1 MIRIFFFSLWMLCGL
16 IGPMRGAAQE
26 PARPA
31 FYVVVEG
38 RFFAKTPLDK
48 ETAAVSQLVLLATAN
63 GSRAVAIYLPDGVTL
78 SEEALRQELPIDE
91 VPEGALLLKQYRD
104 RRPKRP
110 DAEAAVPRLA
120 VGDPFPAFEAS
131 DIDGRRWTNDDL
143 KEKVAIFNLWFTGC
157 GPCRAEMPELAT
169 WKAEM
174 PDVLF
179 FSSTYE
185 TAEEARPVLRAQGF
199 DWTALVENRPFAD
212 LVGSGGYPLTIIV
225 ERTGRIAMIEQGTSP
240 AQRSALKAKL
250 QSLR

>member
-1 MIRIFFFSLWMLCGL
+1 MVRNLFFSFFVLLGSF
-16 IGPMRGAAQE
+16 GPARGTAQE
-26 PARPA
+26 PAEPKHL
-31 FYVVVEG
+31 FVVEG
-38 RFFAKTPLDK
+38 RFFAKPPIAK
-48 ETAAVSQLVLLATAN
+48 IGAGMQFVLLATAN
-63 GSRAVAIYLPDGVTL
+63 GSRATGIYLPDGVTL
-78 SEEALRQELPIDE
+78 SEEALRQEIPADK
-91 VPEGALLLKQYRD
+91 VPEGALLLKQYGD

-143 KEKVAIFNLWFTGC
+143 KGKVAIFNLWFTGC

-185 TAEEARPVLRAQGF
+185 TAEEALPVLRAQGF